1 MAGTGTLYDWIER
14 LPEDGRYVFSR
25 ADAEGVTDASD
36 AAIKMTLYRLKK
48 SGALVSPRRDFFV
61 VVPREYRSAGSP
73 PASWF
78 VDDLMRHRGRPYYVA
93 LLSAAA
99 LHGAGHQQP
108 MAFQVI
114 TDAVERDVAV
124 GRVRVQFHAS
134 NLVEGAATE
143 RVQTETG
150 SMVVST
156 PETTAFD
163 LVRFPAA
170 GGYWSNIATVLSE
183 LAVKL
188 DADRLTAGAARV
200 ARSDVQRLGWL
211 LDRVG
216 ETELADALAKA
227 LDGRRLLPTPLT
239 GARDTTAARLDPRWR
254 ILVNDDVEPDA
265 SFAHARW

>member
-1 MAGTGTLYDWIER
+1 MSSPGTLYAWIER
-14 LPEDGRYVFSR
+14 LPEDGRYAFSR
-25 ADAEGVTDASD
+25 RDAEGVTDASD

-48 SGALVSPRRDFFV
+48 SGAIVSPRRDFFV

-78 VDDLMRHRGRPYYVA
+78 IDDLMRHRGRRYYVG

-114 TDAVERDVAV
+114 TDAVERAVEV
-124 GRVRVQFHAS
+124 GRVRVEFHVS

-150 SMVVST
+150 TMVVST

-163 LVRFPAA
+163 MVRFP
-170 GGYWSNIATVLSE
+170 GSCGHWNNVATVLSE
-183 LAVKL
+183 LADKIDPDELV
-188 DADRLTAGAARV
+188 AGADRV

-211 LDRVG
+211 LDLVG
-216 ETELADALAKA
+216 ESKLADALAKKLA
-227 LDGRRLLPTPLT
+227 GERLLPTPLT
-239 GARDTTAARLDPRWR
+239 SARDSTDAPLDARWR
-254 ILVNDDVEPDA
+254 VLVNDEVEPDL
-265 SFAHARW
+265 

>member
-1 MAGTGTLYDWIER
+1 MSSPGILYAWIER
-14 LPEDGRYVFSR
+14 RPEDGRYAFSR
-25 ADAEGVTDASD
+25 RDAEGVTDASD

-48 SGALVSPRRDFFV
+48 SGGIVSPRRDFFV

-78 VDDLMRHRGRPYYVA
+78 IDDLMRHRGRRYYVG

-114 TDAVERDVAV
+114 TDAVERAVEV
-124 GRVRVQFHAS
+124 GRVRVEFHVS

-143 RVQTETG
+143 RVLTETG
-150 SMVVST
+150 TMVIST

-163 LVRFPAA
+163 MVRFPASC
-170 GGYWSNIATVLSE
+170 GHWNNVATVLSE
-183 LAVKL
+183 LADKIDPDELV
-188 DADRLTAGAARV
+188 AGADRV

-211 LDRVG
+211 LDLVG
-216 ETELADALAKA
+216 ESKLADARAKKLA
-227 LDGRRLLPTPLT
+227 GERLLPTPLT
-239 GARDTTAARLDPRWR
+239 SARDSTDAPLDARWR
-254 ILVNDDVEPDA
+254 VLVNDEVEPDL
-265 SFAHARW
+265 

>member
-1 MAGTGTLYDWIER
+1 MASPGTLYEWIET
-14 LPEDGRYVFSR
+14 LPEDGRYVFAR
-25 ADAEGVTDASD
+25 TDAENVTDASD

-48 SGALVSPRRDFFV
+48 SGAIVSPRRDFFV

-78 VDDLMRHRGRPYYVA
+78 IDDLMRHRGRQYYVA

-108 MAFQVI
+108 MAFQVV
-114 TDAVERDVAV
+114 TDAVERDVEV
-124 GRVRVQFHAS
+124 GRVRIEFHVS
-134 NLVEGAATE
+134 VHVERAATE

-170 GGYWSNIATVLSE
+170 CGYWNNIATVLAE
-183 LAVKL
+183 LAEKL
-188 DADRLTAGAARV
+188 DPDKLVTVASRV

-211 LDRVG
+211 LQLV
-216 ETELADALAKA
+216 EENELADALAKE
-227 LDGRRLLPTPLT
+227 LEGRRLLPTPLT
-239 GARDTTAARLDPRWR
+239 SARSRTDAPIDPRWR
-254 ILVNDDVEPDA
+254 VLVNDEVEPDL
-265 SFAHARW
+265 